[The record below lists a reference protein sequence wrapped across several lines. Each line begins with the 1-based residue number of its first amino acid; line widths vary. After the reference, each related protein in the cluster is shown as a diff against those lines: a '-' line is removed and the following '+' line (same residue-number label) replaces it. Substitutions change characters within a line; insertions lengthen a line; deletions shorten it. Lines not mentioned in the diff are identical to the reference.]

1 LAEGDGEIYLK
12 AERSAVQEDDPD
24 DDAALFRQAVA
35 GTRPLPRKKAALR
48 PPAPPPRA
56 RFRRADERAALEES
70 LQWAPAELGVETGE
84 ELTYKRE
91 FVSMASLRSLQRGR
105 YAIEDELDLHGMVA
119 REARQAVREFLQES
133 TDRGLRCV
141 RLIHGKGRGSGP
153 RGPVLKRSVNLWLR
167 KHEAVLAF
175 CSARGPHGG
184 TGALYILLSA

>member
-1 LAEGDGEIYLK
+1 MT
-12 AERSAVQEDDPD
+12 AVHEDDPD
-24 DDAALFRQAVA
+24 NDPALFREAVA
-35 GTRPLPRKKAALR
+35 GARPLPRKKAALR

-70 LQWAPAELGVETGE
+70 LQWTPAALGVETGE
-84 ELTYKRE
+84 ELVFRRE
-91 FVSMASLRSLQRGR
+91 FVPASALRNLQRGR

-119 REARQAVREFLQES
+119 REARQALREFLQES
-133 TDRGLRCV
+133 TDRGMRCV

-175 CSARGPHGG
+175 CSARGSHGG
-184 TGALYILLSA
+184 TGALYILLSP